1 MRILRICRA
10 WGLSQFSFQGVQAL
24 FEQHGLPSLEIHILK
39 TICPRQNHLVVSGA
53 LYFRSFRRTPG
64 RRNKGSLRGEENC
77 EIPKSFRSTFPLAS
91 INMLEGLI
99 SPCRICLLCRQ
110 PKALE
115 RQPKYL
121 ARNSN
126 FRESGYCNG
135 PLTSFGTTSG
145 V

>member
-1 MRILRICRA
+1 MSSLGIV
-10 WGLSQFSFQGVQAL
+10 SVQFSRRPSLLRAAR
-24 FEQHGLPSLEIHILK
+24 LPSLEIHILK
-39 TICPRQNHLVVSGA
+39 TIRPWKNHLVVSGA
-53 LYFRSFRRTPG
+53 LYFRSFRCTPG
-64 RRNKGSLRGEENC
+64 RRNKGSLRGEENR

-110 PKALE
+110 SKALV